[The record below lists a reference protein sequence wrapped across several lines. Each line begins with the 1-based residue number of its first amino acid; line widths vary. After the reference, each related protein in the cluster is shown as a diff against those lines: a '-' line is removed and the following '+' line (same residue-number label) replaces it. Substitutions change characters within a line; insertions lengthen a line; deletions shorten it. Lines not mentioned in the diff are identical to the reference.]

1 MRRNE
6 LFSKSLL
13 AALVALAVMRAQAAA
28 PVQVSVGY
36 TNTISCAG
44 LFIAKDQGMFARRG
58 LDVTLVLIALNST
71 IPSALIGGSVQIGAA
86 TPPVLLQAVDGG
98 LDIVAVAGGAVND
111 IHGQGGPTV
120 VARPGVTIKT
130 AKDFEGKRVG
140 VPGIGANMHVL
151 FRRWL
156 ALHHV
161 DDKKVNFVEVP
172 MAQAGDILRSGN
184 VDAVLTNE
192 PYFQRIIKSRTG
204 VLVSPYYT
212 EMPDGLFAIY
222 YASNRAW
229 AKGNPATIN
238 AFREALDEATAFVA
252 REPVKSREIVGKITR
267 LPPDAVASIVLPTLK
282 VRVPVSDLK
291 FWADIMLAQGSLRGR
306 PNPAA
311 LVIN

>member
-1 MRRNE
+1 MKIV
-6 LFSKSLL
+6 LAGLL
-13 AALVALAVMRAQAAA
+13 ALGGLRTQAAT
-28 PVQVSVGY
+28 PVPVSVGY

-98 LDIVAVAGGAVND
+98 LDIVAIAGGAVND

-120 VARPGVTIKT
+120 VARPGVSIKT

-156 ALHHV
+156 ALHAV

-192 PYFQRIIKSRTG
+192 PYYQRIIKSKTG

-229 AKGNPATIN
+229 AKVNSATVT
-238 AFREALDEATAFVA
+238 AYRAALEEATAFAA

-267 LPPDAVASIVLPTLK
+267 LPPDGVASIVLPALK
-282 VRVPVSDLK
+282 VRVPVSDVK
-291 FWADIMLAQGSLRGR
+291 YWEDIMLAQGLLRTR
-306 PNPAA
+306 PDPAA